1 MNGESYGLKR
11 SRENAASQAP
21 AKPEDASRT
30 VNAAPSYSCNVATLT
45 DLLRQPSGRW
55 YTVTLPQWPNLSAPF
70 TPVRRG
76 VKPSARSPSI
86 LSPRHACC
94 ACRRTKET
102 RLRSRQE
109 MS

>member
-70 TPVRRG
+70 TAVKGAEILGHWGG
-76 VKPSARSPSI
+76 VMVY
-86 LSPRHACC
+86 H
-94 ACRRTKET
+94 
-102 RLRSRQE
+102 
-109 MS
+109 